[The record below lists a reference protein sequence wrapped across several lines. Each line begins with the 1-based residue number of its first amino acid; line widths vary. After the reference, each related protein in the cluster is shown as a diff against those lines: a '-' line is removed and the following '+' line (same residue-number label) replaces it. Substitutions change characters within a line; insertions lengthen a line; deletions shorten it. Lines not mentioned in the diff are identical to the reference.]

1 MKWSESH
8 SVMSNSLQLQYGL
21 CSPWNSPGQNTGVGS
36 LFFLQ
41 GIFPTQESYSGLP
54 HCRQILYQ
62 LSYKGSLRILEWVAC
77 PFSTDLPDPGIKLRS
92 LALLVYSLPTE
103 LSEKPWLKR
112 LKILRANINMKI
124 IFDRKQINFRKYLL
138 FILIII

>member
-1 MKWSESH
+1 MKLIYSHFFQLCRTLALFHWFQWDQFQSWEFFWYLCSDFLHSSIHRSEYFWQS
-8 SVMSNSLQLQYGL
+8 SLQNASCLGFWRPLAKMSTIVYMIG
-21 CSPWNSPGQNTGVGS
+21 CFKQNCFVV
-36 LFFLQ
+36 
-41 GIFPTQESYSGLP
+41 P
-54 HCRQILYQ
+54 
-62 LSYKGSLRILEWVAC
+62 LSS
-77 PFSTDLPDPGIKLRS
+77 
-92 LALLVYSLPTE
+92 YSLPTE